1 MPSKFFCNP
10 LERGIRLK
18 ILIFFKKYSTYNSVF
33 KNQNFL
39 QCNECWSIRVPSL
52 ITVPFRISWLAAVLF
67 LTSIFSTLFNNKV
80 YTRSLD
86 WQNTFNTEFCIFLA
100 STQYSIHFLCLKNN
114 GKSVLNSGSTEL
126 NYGLSHRKLT
136 KLWAKEN
143 LHLIYLGNF

>member
-86 WQNTFNTEFCIFLA
+86 WQNTFNTEFYIFLA
-100 STQYSIHFLCLKNN
+100 SRQYSIHLLCLKNK
-114 GKSVLNSGSTEL
+114 GKSVLNSGSTDL

-136 KLWAKEN
+136 KL
-143 LHLIYLGNF
+143 